1 MDGDLGVHPGA
12 RVVAAVLGD
21 HDVTQDAFLRFGLR
35 QGELQRNENLVRFL
49 AAHVAKPLFARL
61 VHLGGVREPVAHA
74 QFRDDLP
81 PPRALPPAILLC
93 CCRWVPWRP
102 AGPRARPPRRHPSCR
117 RSRFHRRRP
126 RLPPQPAPLR
136 PLRAPRCP
144 QPIGCYHRCC
154 TGSSATARTHVRADV
169 QRLAHLGRPHCSC

>member
-81 PPRALPPAILLC
+81 PPCSATSDSTMLLPVGAMATC
-93 CCRWVPWRP
+93 WSTGSTSSTASVV
-102 AGPRARPPRRHPSCR
+102 S
-117 RSRFHRRRP
+117 S
-126 RLPPQPAPLR
+126 LPLSSSSSSFTTA
-136 PLRAPRCP
+136 A
-144 QPIGCYHRCC
+144 
-154 TGSSATARTHVRADV
+154 GSSAPTAGTTMPPANRVLPQVLHRLLCHRTHP
-169 QRLAHLGRPHCSC
+169 RPGGCPASCAFRTSTL